1 MRRSISCATIAAAA
15 LLAVAAAPLTAAAD
29 DRATCGDARN
39 SDDAIAACSRL
50 IARAPNEAAVY
61 ASRGDA
67 YRAKGDNDR
76 AIADYDQAIRLNPTV
91 AAVYYG
97 RGDAWR
103 AKGDNDRAIADFD
116 QAIRLNPKLAAA
128 YYGRGNAWRAKG
140 ANDRAIADY
149 NIALSLDPNHAA
161 AYGARGQAYA
171 GKGDHARAIADYDQ
185 ALRLDPAWAEIRQR
199 REHAQAALATAPAA
213 KKPAAVPSQPAA
225 PVVLADRRVALVIG
239 NANYRSVPALRSPG
253 RDAAA
258 VADALRQDG
267 FQTVMLM
274 TDLDRDAMRDVLRAF
289 RAAAAGADWALVY
302 FAGHGLEIGGEDYLV
317 PIDARLQDA
326 GSVGSETIAY
336 ADLIAAVEGAQA
348 LRLVITDAARNDPFG
363 AAPAARRPPAAAM
376 PEQKAGTLLVFS
388 TKAGGVTVDGD
399 GAISPFA
406 KALAAEIRTPGL
418 EIRRMFDAVRD
429 DVLEATNG
437 RQQPF
442 VYGSLP
448 GRMDFFFVPR
458 K

>member
-1 MRRSISCATIAAAA
+1 MRRSISSATIAAAA
-15 LLAVAAAPLTAAAD
+15 WLAVAPMSAAAD

-50 IARAPNEAAVY
+50 IVHAPNDAAVY

-67 YRAKGDNDR
+67 YRAKGDYDR
-76 AIADYDQAIRLNPTV
+76 AIADYDQAIRLNPTL
-91 AAVYYG
+91 AASYTG
-97 RGDAWR
+97 RGDAYR
-103 AKGDNDRAIADFD
+103 AKGDYDRAIANYD
-116 QAIRLNPKLAAA
+116 QAIRLDPKLAAA
-128 YYGRGNAWRAKG
+128 YYGRGNAWSGKREY
-140 ANDRAIADY
+140 NRAIADY
-149 NIALSLDPNHAA
+149 NQAISLDPKHAA

-171 GKGDHARAIADYDQ
+171 GKGDHARAIADYDE

-199 REHAQAALATAPAA
+199 RERAKVALAAAPAVE
-213 KKPAAVPSQPAA
+213 KPAAVPSQPAA
-225 PVVLADRRVALVIG
+225 PVILTDRRVALVIG
-239 NANYRSVPALRSPG
+239 NSNYRSVPALRSPG

-274 TDLDRDAMRDVLRAF
+274 TDLDRDAMRDALHTF
-289 RAAAAGADWALVY
+289 HTAAAGADWALVY
-302 FAGHGLEIGGEDYLV
+302 FAGHGLEIGGEDHLV

-326 GSVGSETIAY
+326 GGAGSETIAY
-336 ADLIAAVEGAQA
+336 TDLIAAVEGARA
-348 LRLVITDAARNDPFG
+348 LRLVVTDAARNDPFG
-363 AAPAARRPPAAAM
+363 ATPGAGSPPAAAM
-376 PEQKAGTLLVFS
+376 PEQKVGLLLVFS
-388 TKAGGVTVDGD
+388 TKAGSITVDGD
-399 GAISPFA
+399 SGISPFA
-406 KALAAEIRTPGL
+406 KALVAGIRTPGL
-418 EIRRMFDAVRD
+418 EIRRVFDAVRD
-429 DVLEATNG
+429 DVLDATSG